1 MAISSPGVGSNLDVN
16 SIVTQLMA
24 LEQRPLTQLTRK
36 EAAYQAQ
43 LSAYGS
49 LKGAISSFQTALAGM
64 RSLDRF
70 EGFKAQTGNPAV
82 FTASAANSAAA
93 GNYSIQVTTL
103 AEAQV
108 VQTTGVASTSAASS
122 TGTLT
127 LQVGG
132 GPVHTVILDSSNNTL
147 AGLRDAINQ
156 AQSDVQAVIIN
167 DGSATPYRLVLTA
180 AKGGTANTI
189 QVNQAL
195 TDGAIKDAITGIT
208 EAKAPANAS
217 VSINGVGIT
226 GNGNTITDAI
236 PGVTLQLTGTG
247 STTLGIARDTAAIQS
262 SVQGFVKAY
271 NDLSSTL
278 AALTDYNPAT
288 KKGGPLTGNSSAL
301 MIQSQLRATL
311 GGALPGLGGSLTR
324 LSQIGVEF
332 DKNGALT
339 LNTTKLNA
347 AITANPQDI
356 GGLFALQARSSSSL
370 ASYVRSGS
378 SASAGAYEVHVD
390 SAATQGRAAAT
401 GAPAVSTVIDGS
413 NDALSFTLDGV
424 ASGSLNLAHGSYTA
438 TQLATALQNAINGS
452 AALSAGG
459 AKATVTLEGGK
470 LNVTSSRYGS
480 QSTVAGFAGSALGA
494 LGYAGSESG
503 TGSDIAGHF
512 VLAGQTIAATGSG
525 QDLAAADSSAAGG
538 LTVRYTGDSSQL
550 QAGAE
555 ATLNLSEGY
564 AVLLDR
570 LATQFL
576 GSEGT
581 LASRSNGINRSIE
594 DIARQRERINLR
606 LTNTEARLR
615 AQFTALDTLVSRLN
629 STSNYL
635 QQQLASLPGA
645 SGNK

>member
-49 LKGAISSFQTALAGM
+49 LKGAISSFQAALAGM

-70 EGFKAQTGNPAV
+70 DGFRAQTGNPAV

-93 GNYSIQVTTL
+93 GNYSIEVTTL

-108 VQTTGVASTSAASS
+108 VQTSGVASTTAASS

-127 LQVGG
+127 LQVGS

-167 DGSATPYRLVLTA
+167 DGSETPYRLVLTA

-189 QVNQAL
+189 QINQTL
-195 TDGAIKDAITGIT
+195 TDGAIRDAITGIT
-208 EAKAPANAS
+208 QTRPPANAS
-217 VSINGVGIT
+217 ISINGVAIT
-226 GNGNTITDAI
+226 STGNTITDAI

-247 STTLGIARDTAAIQS
+247 SSTLSIARDTAAVQS
-262 SVQGFVKAY
+262 SVQAFVKAY
-271 NDLSSTL
+271 NDLSATL

-288 KKGGPLTGNSSAL
+288 KKGGPLTGNSSVLA
-301 MIQSQLRATL
+301 IQSQLRATL
-311 GGALPGLGGSLTR
+311 GSALPGLNGSLTR

-332 DKNGALT
+332 DKNGQLT
-339 LNTTKLNA
+339 LNTTRLNA
-347 AITANPQDI
+347 AIAANPQDI

-370 ASYVRSGS
+370 VAYVRSS
-378 SASAGAYEVHVD
+378 SGASTGAYEVHID
-390 SAATQGRAAAT
+390 SAATRAGAAAT
-401 GAPAVSTVIDGS
+401 SAPAVSTIIDGS
-413 NDALSFTLDGV
+413 NDTLSFTLDGV
-424 ASGSLNLAHGSYTA
+424 ASGNLTLAHGTYTA
-438 TQLATALQNAINGS
+438 SQLATALQNAINSS

-459 AKATVTLEGGK
+459 AKATVTLENGK
-470 LNVTSSRYGS
+470 LNVTSNRYGS
-480 QSTVAGFAGSALGA
+480 QSSVSGFSGTALGA
-494 LGYAGSESG
+494 LGYAGDESG
-503 TGSDIAGHF
+503 TGNDVAGHY
-512 VLAGQTIAATGSG
+512 VLAGETIAATGSG
-525 QDLAAADSSAAGG
+525 QDLAAADHSAARG
-538 LTVRYTGDSSQL
+538 LTVRYSGDSSQL

-570 LATQFL
+570 LASQFL
-576 GSEGT
+576 GSDGS

-606 LTNTEARLR
+606 LANTEARLR
-615 AQFTALDTLVSRLN
+615 AQFMALDTLISRLN

-635 QQQLASLPGA
+635 QQQLANLPGA
-645 SGNK
+645 SRNR